1 MNKECFNLLTL
12 LNNFTSHFSVT
23 GALVEIHKNM
33 EPVFIHRRQLDT
45 RLVSTDLITSTL
57 TVFLFGLLKL
67 NQMS

>member
-12 LNNFTSHFSVT
+12 LNNFTIEQSHFSVT

-45 RLVSTDLITSTL
+45 RLVSTDLINSTL
-57 TVFLFGLLKL
+57 TVF
-67 NQMS
+67 

>member
-12 LNNFTSHFSVT
+12 LNNFSVT

-45 RLVSTDLITSTL
+45 RLVSTDLINSTL
-57 TVFLFGLLKL
+57 TVF
-67 NQMS
+67 